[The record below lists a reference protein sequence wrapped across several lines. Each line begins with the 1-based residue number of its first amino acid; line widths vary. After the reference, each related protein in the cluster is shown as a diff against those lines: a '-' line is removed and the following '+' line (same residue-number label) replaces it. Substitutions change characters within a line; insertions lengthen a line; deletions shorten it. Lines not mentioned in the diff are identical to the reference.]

1 MKKKLK
7 RIMGNKIICVILFYC
22 SILFVLDMLFLQKY
36 MFLLIIL
43 LLLGFTIMVLYKL
56 YFHVSLINIKKIKE
70 LLNYNKVKKK
80 LGSNEIYSKITEI
93 NTFDGSGSL
102 THPSVLYFEN
112 GFNGYKYWMAYTPYN
127 NCDISLENP
136 CIAVSKDGIDFVE
149 FPNLINPLLP
159 ILLKGN
165 PKKYYNDPNLVFTN
179 CLELWYRYTVE
190 YSNGNMENYVY
201 RITSKDGL
209 NWTCPQLILK
219 ETNDMNRYMSMTV
232 LYENNCYK
240 MYYVNKYLQLIKIK
254 SRDLKK
260 WTKARIINIPT
271 NNIWHGEVKYTNGIY
286 YLLYIDKNYNLN
298 FCVSKDGIN
307 FGNLKVINM
316 LCKCRDYF
324 YYNWLVYKSSIVFVD
339 DYIYLYTPFRYDKVR
354 LFRINNVISHKWHLC
369 VTKIKY
375 KNIENICKF
384 VKEDKK

>member
-1 MKKKLK
+1 MDVVYA
-7 RIMGNKIICVILFYC
+7 I
-22 SILFVLDMLFLQKY
+22 
-36 MFLLIIL
+36 
-43 LLLGFTIMVLYKL
+43 
-56 YFHVSLINIKKIKE
+56 
-70 LLNYNKVKKK
+70 
-80 LGSNEIYSKITEI
+80 
-93 NTFDGSGSL
+93 
-102 THPSVLYFEN
+102 
-112 GFNGYKYWMAYTPYN
+112 
-127 NCDISLENP
+127 
-136 CIAVSKDGIDFVE
+136 CIAVSNDGIDFVE

-201 RITSKDGL
+201 RITSNDGL

-232 LYENNCYK
+232 LYENNCY
-240 MYYVNKYLQLIKIK
+240 
-254 SRDLKK
+254 
-260 WTKARIINIPT
+260 
-271 NNIWHGEVKYTNGIY
+271 NIWHGEIKCTNGIY